1 MQQPN
6 LRTNHSY
13 ERLKQLGIL
22 VVLLFGLSRTWIGRY
37 SMGGDGIS
45 YLDLS
50 DAFRRHDW
58 SGFLN
63 AYWSPLHPC
72 CWGLAGW
79 FCPLPSLAN

>member
-37 SMGGDGIS
+37 SMGADGIS

-58 SGFLN
+58 PGFLN
-63 AYWSPLHPC
+63 AY
-72 CWGLAGW
+72 
-79 FCPLPSLAN
+79 